1 MWSQHVPRDHVH
13 VITVPRGG
21 PPGALWI
28 RFASV
33 LGADVTDGGLPEARV
48 NSSLGPAEAEFLRQ
62 FNETLPDE
70 VPGWFYTHHLR
81 RVITQG
87 GLRGREAQ
95 ARLALPPG
103 PDAWAREQA
112 KILVAGLR
120 DGKYHIVGDLDE
132 LQPLPPAGEYVPLSG
147 LTADVRDA
155 AVLAAVALAKRQYHE
170 RNPAKRGRRKPRG
183 LRLRVLRLGW
193 LILHGPR
200 TRRLRVAIWR
210 ILIRPARFGLD
221 PVPAGAPE
229 DS

>member
-1 MWSQHVPRDHVH
+1 
-13 VITVPRGG
+13 
-21 PPGALWI
+21 
-28 RFASV
+28 
-33 LGADVTDGGLPEARV
+33 EARL

-81 RVITQG
+81 RVIAQG
-87 GLRGREAQ
+87 GLRTRLPQ

-112 KILVAGLR
+112 EILVAGLR

-132 LQPLPPAGEYVPLSG
+132 LRPLPAAGEYVPLSG

-170 RNPAKRGRRKPRG
+170 RNPAKRARRSPRG

-200 TRRLRVAIWR
+200 TRRILSRASHLSTVRRLRVAIWR
-210 ILIRPARFGLD
+210 ILVRPARYRLG
-221 PVPAGAPE
+221 PMPAGAPV
-229 DS
+229 DG